1 MRPALLA
8 LIALMPLTLAPSRAL
23 AANPVKAL
31 PNGLRTVIVEDH
43 ASPVVSLQIWVRCGG
58 VNEEGPTSGVSH
70 FLEHMIFKGTDKI
83 SANEISKIVESNGG
97 SINAATASETTHYY
111 IDMPSNKWEE
121 AFDVLSQS
129 VLNPAFPPQEFEK
142 ERKVILE
149 EIKRRNDDPQSD
161 LWDGF
166 LEALY
171 TQTPYRQKVIG
182 SVQTITEM
190 TRTLMVDQHRKFYVP
205 NNMVVVVVGDVK
217 RKDVLKKVK
226 QVFGG
231 LPRKDLPPLPNLMEP
246 PAENNA
252 VRTIRRSAKQAYLA
266 IGFVGPSL
274 NDPNQVA
281 MDVMSATLGGG
292 QSSRLYQVLREE
304 KRLVWSVSASFIT
317 HAGSGA
323 FGVFAECPPEK
334 VRSLPNDIYFL
345 FHDIEFNGFKP
356 EEVARA
362 KAQLKSS
369 WLYSQETYHGQASQW
384 GFYTTLGAPG
394 MVPNYLKRLAA
405 VSPKSLAALL
415 SEYTIGRPMA
425 GVIVTPGDPSG
436 Q

>member
-1 MRPALLA
+1 MVLA
-8 LIALMPLTLAPSRAL
+8 ASRAT
-23 AANPVKAL
+23 ASTPVKTL
-31 PNGLRTVIVEDH
+31 PNGLKTVVIEDH

-58 VNEEGPTSGVSH
+58 VNESGPNSGVSH

-97 SINAATASETTHYY
+97 SINAATAGETTHYY
-111 IDMPSNKWEE
+111 IDMPSDKWEQ

-129 VLNPAFPPQEFEK
+129 VLHPAFPPAEFEK

-166 LEALY
+166 LETIY
-171 TQTPYRQKVIG
+171 TKTPYRQRVIG
-182 SVQTITEM
+182 SVQTITDM
-190 TRTLMVDQHRKFYVP
+190 PRSLMVEQHRLYYVP

-217 RKDVLKKVK
+217 KKAVEKRIK

-231 LPRKDLPPLPNLMEP
+231 LPRVALPPAPNLIEP
-246 PAENNA
+246 PAENND

-266 IGFVGPSL
+266 IGFVGPTL
-274 NDPNQVA
+274 KDPNQVD
-281 MDVMSATLGGG
+281 MDVLATTIGGG

-317 HAGSGA
+317 HSGSGV
-323 FGVFAECPPEK
+323 FGVFAECPPDK

-345 FHDIEFNGFKP
+345 FNDVEFNGFKP

-362 KAQLKSS
+362 KSQLRSS
-369 WLYSQETYHGQASQW
+369 WLFSQETYHGQASQW
-384 GFYTTLGAPG
+384 GFYTALGAPE
-394 MVPNYLKRLAA
+394 MVTGYLKRLDA
-405 VSPKSLAALL
+405 VNPAGLSRLL
-415 SEYTIGRPMA
+415 SDYTIGRTLA
-425 GVIVTPGDPSG
+425 GVIVTPGDPTDR
-436 Q
+436 

>member
-1 MRPALLA
+1 MTLA
-8 LIALMPLTLAPSRAL
+8 LARSH
-23 AANPVKAL
+23 AASPVKTL
-31 PNGLRTVIVEDH
+31 PNGLQTVVVEDH

-58 VNEEGPTSGVSH
+58 VNEKGPNSGVSH

-97 SINAATASETTHYY
+97 SINAATAGETTHYY
-111 IDMPSNKWEE
+111 IDMPSNRWEQ

-129 VLNPAFPPQEFEK
+129 VLHPAFPPVEFEK

-171 TQTPYRQKVIG
+171 TQSAYRQRVIG
-182 SVQTITEM
+182 SVQTIQEM
-190 TRTLMVDQHRKFYVP
+190 TRDRMVDQHRLYYVP
-205 NNMVVVVVGDVK
+205 NNMVVVVIGDVK
-217 RKDVLKKVK
+217 KKAVEK
-226 QVFGG
+226 RIKEVFGS
-231 LPRKDLPPLPNLMEP
+231 LPRTALPPAPRLIEP
-246 PAENNA
+246 PAENND

-266 IGFVGPSL
+266 IGFVGPTL
-274 NDPNQVA
+274 KDPHQVD
-281 MDVMSATLGGG
+281 MDVLATTIGGG

-304 KRLVWSVSASFIT
+304 KRLVWTVSASFIT
-317 HAGSGA
+317 QSGSGA

-345 FHDIEFNGFKP
+345 FNDVEFNGFKP

-362 KAQLKSS
+362 KSQLKSS
-369 WLYSQETYHGQASQW
+369 WLFSQETYHGQASQW
-384 GFYTTLGAPG
+384 GFYTALGAPE
-394 MVPNYLKRLAA
+394 MVTEYLKRLEA
-405 VSPKSLAALL
+405 VNPDGLSKLL
-415 SEYTIGRPMA
+415 SEYTVGRTLA
-425 GVIVTPGDPSG
+425 GVIVTPGDPTDK
-436 Q
+436 

>member
-1 MRPALLA
+1 MA
-8 LIALMPLTLAPSRAL
+8 IL
-23 AANPVKAL
+23 AARAGASPSVKTL
-31 PNGLRTVIVEDH
+31 PNGLQTVIVEDH

-58 VNEEGPTSGVSH
+58 VNEAGPTSGVSH

-97 SINAATASETTHYY
+97 SINAATSGETTHYY
-111 IDMPSNKWEE
+111 IDMPSDKWEQ

-129 VLNPAFPPQEFEK
+129 VLHPAFPPAEFEK

-171 TQTPYRQKVIG
+171 TKTAYRQRVIG
-182 SVQTITEM
+182 SVKTITEM
-190 TRTLMVDQHRKFYVP
+190 PRSMMVDQHRLYYVP

-217 RKDVLKKVK
+217 KKEVAKRIKDV
-226 QVFGG
+226 FGS
-231 LPRKDLPPLPNLMEP
+231 LPRAALPPAPPLLEP

-266 IGFVGPSL
+266 IGFVGPTL
-274 NDPNQVA
+274 KDPRQVD
-281 MDVMSATLGGG
+281 MDVLAATIGGG

-304 KRLVWSVSASFIT
+304 KRLVWTVSASFMT
-317 HAGSGA
+317 HSGSGA
-323 FGVFAECPPEK
+323 FGVFAECPPDK

-345 FHDIEFNGFKP
+345 FNDVEFNGFTP

-362 KAQLKSS
+362 KSQLRSS
-369 WLYSQETYHGQASQW
+369 WLFSQETYHGQASQW
-384 GFYTTLGAPG
+384 GFYTALGAPE
-394 MVPNYLKRLAA
+394 MVSGYLKRLDA
-405 VSPKSLAALL
+405 VSPSGLRNCCRN
-415 SEYTIGRPMA
+415 T
-425 GVIVTPGDPSG
+425 PSG
-436 Q
+436 ELWRV

>member
-1 MRPALLA
+1 VRPPFLALLA
-8 LIALMPLTLAPSRAL
+8 LLSMTLTSSNVQ
-23 AANPVKAL
+23 AAKPVKTL

-58 VNEEGPTSGVSH
+58 VNEAGPTSGVSH

-97 SINAATASETTHYY
+97 SINAATASETTHYF

-129 VLNPAFPPQEFEK
+129 VLNPAFPPAEFEK

-182 SVQTITEM
+182 SVQTITDM
-190 TRTLMVDQHRKFYVP
+190 PRSLMVDQHKKYYVP

-217 RKDVLKKVK
+217 KKEVSK
-226 QVFGG
+226 KIKEVFGG
-231 LPRKDLPPLPNLMEP
+231 LPKGTLPPAPNLIEP
-246 PAENNA
+246 PAENSD

-266 IGFVGPSL
+266 LGIVGPTL
-274 NDPNQVA
+274 KDPNQVA
-281 MDVMSATLGGG
+281 MDVLAATLGGG
-292 QSSRLYQVLREE
+292 QSSRLYQTLREE
-304 KRLVWSVSASFIT
+304 KRLVWSVSSSFIT
-317 HAGSGA
+317 HSGSGA

-345 FHDIEFNGFKP
+345 FHEIEFNGFKP

-362 KAQLKSS
+362 KAQLRSS
-369 WLYSQETYHGQASQW
+369 WLFSQETYHGQASQW
-384 GFYTTLGAPG
+384 GFYTTLGAPEL
-394 MVPNYLKRLAA
+394 VSHYLKRLDA
-405 VSPKSLAALL
+405 VTPKALATLL
-415 SEYTIGRPMA
+415 SQYTIGRPM
-425 GVIVTPGDPSG
+425 GGIVVTPENSSV

>member
-1 MRPALLA
+1 MA
-8 LIALMPLTLAPSRAL
+8 IL
-23 AANPVKAL
+23 AARAGASPSVKTL
-31 PNGLRTVIVEDH
+31 PNGLQTVIVEDH

-58 VNEEGPTSGVSH
+58 VNEAGPTSGVSH
-70 FLEHMIFKGTDKI
+70 FLEHMIFKGTEKI

-97 SINAATASETTHYY
+97 SINAATSGETTHYY
-111 IDMPSNKWEE
+111 IDMPSDKWEQ

-129 VLNPAFPPQEFEK
+129 VLHPAFPPAEFEK

-171 TQTPYRQKVIG
+171 TKTAYRQRVIG
-182 SVQTITEM
+182 SVKTITEM
-190 TRTLMVDQHRKFYVP
+190 PRSMMVDQHRLYYVP

-217 RKDVLKKVK
+217 KKEVAKRIKDV
-226 QVFGG
+226 FGS
-231 LPRKDLPPLPNLMEP
+231 LPRAALPPAPPLLEP

-266 IGFVGPSL
+266 IGFVGPTL
-274 NDPNQVA
+274 KDPRQVD
-281 MDVMSATLGGG
+281 MDVLAATIGGG

-304 KRLVWSVSASFIT
+304 KRLVWTVSASFMT
-317 HAGSGA
+317 HSGSGA
-323 FGVFAECPPEK
+323 FGVFAECPPDK

-345 FHDIEFNGFKP
+345 FNDVEFNGFTP

-362 KAQLKSS
+362 KSQLRSS
-369 WLYSQETYHGQASQW
+369 WLFSQETYHGQASQW
-384 GFYTTLGAPG
+384 GFYTALGAPE
-394 MVPNYLKRLAA
+394 MVSGYLKRLDA
-405 VSPKSLAALL
+405 VSPSGLSKLL
-415 SEYTIGRPMA
+415 SEYTIGRTLA
-425 GVIVTPGDPSG
+425 GVIVTPGDPAG
-436 Q
+436 K

>member
-1 MRPALLA
+1 MTFAA
-8 LIALMPLTLAPSRAL
+8 TRAR
-23 AANPVKAL
+23 ASSPVKTL
-31 PNGLRTVIVEDH
+31 PNGLQTVVIEDH

-58 VNEEGPTSGVSH
+58 VNEKGPTSGVSH

-83 SANEISKIVESNGG
+83 SANESSKIVESNGG
-97 SINAATASETTHYY
+97 SIHAATAGETTHHS
-111 IDMPSNKWEE
+111 IDMPSNKWEQ

-129 VLNPAFPPQEFEK
+129 VLHPSFPPAEFEK

-171 TQTPYRQKVIG
+171 TQTAYRQRVIG
-182 SVQTITEM
+182 SVQTIQDM
-190 TRTLMVDQHRKFYVP
+190 TRDRMVEQHRLYYVP

-217 RKDVLKKVK
+217 KKAVEKRIKD
-226 QVFGG
+226 VFGG
-231 LPRKDLPPLPNLMEP
+231 LPRGTLPPAPRLIEP
-246 PAENNA
+246 PAENNE
-252 VRTIRRSAKQAYLA
+252 VRTIRRAAKQAYLA
-266 IGFVGPSL
+266 IGFVGPTL
-274 NDPNQVA
+274 KDPRQVD
-281 MDVMSATLGGG
+281 MDVLATTIGGG

-304 KRLVWSVSASFIT
+304 KRLVWTVSASFIT
-317 HAGSGA
+317 QSGSGA

-345 FHDIEFNGFKP
+345 FNDVEFNGFKP

-362 KAQLKSS
+362 KSQLRSS
-369 WLYSQETYHGQASQW
+369 WLFSQETYHGQASQW
-384 GFYTTLGAPG
+384 GFYTALGAPE
-394 MVPNYLKRLAA
+394 MVTAYLKRLDA
-405 VSPKSLAALL
+405 VDAGGLSKLL
-415 SEYTIGRPMA
+415 SEYTIGRTLA